1 MEDIFD
7 DYLIGFKQFD
17 KEPSLDGTYYLLKQF
32 GNPEKDLKFIHI
44 AGTNGK
50 GSIAEHLN
58 RALID
63 SGYKVGKFV
72 TPHLVSTNDSI
83 CVNDEPIDDES
94 IKHLIKSLKE
104 FEVKYKEETSKEFTR
119 FELLTAS
126 TIKYFKDMNCD
137 IVILEVGLGGLYDCT
152 NVIHPLVSVFGSIA
166 FDHMDILG
174 NSLEEIAYQKAGIIK
189 ENSNSVIF
197 DQEAKYVIEKV
208 AKERNNNLKII
219 YPSEISNYSFDKDFQ
234 YFKYKDLNFKL
245 NLKGKKQV
253 ENAVVAFESLQVLKN
268 YNYRISNSTI
278 LDSFSKI
285 KHPGR
290 FETIKKEPLVIF
302 DGAHNP
308 NAISNFI
315 NTVNTL
321 YKDEKKRFIVS
332 IIDTKDYKKILD
344 LLLTSFK
351 NSSFIF
357 TSGCKDKFL
366 KSKVLFDYAKENYPK
381 IMTFESSINDIEKLL
396 DKESINFVIGSF
408 YSYKKV
414 LSLIN

>member
-1 MEDIFD
+1 MKDIFD

-17 KEPSLDGTYYLLKQF
+17 KEPSLDGTLYLLKQF

-72 TPHLVSTNDSI
+72 TPHLISTNDSI
-83 CVNDEPIDDES
+83 CVNDEPIDDET
-94 IKHLIKSLKE
+94 IKDLIKDLKK
-104 FEVKYKEETSKEFTR
+104 FEKKYKEEESKEFTR

-137 IVILEVGLGGLYDCT
+137 IVILEVGLGGLFDCT
-152 NVIHPLVSVFGSIA
+152 NVVHPLVSVFGSIA

-197 DQEAKYVIEKV
+197 NQEAAYVIEKV
-208 AKERNNNLKII
+208 AKEKSNNLKVI
-219 YPSEISNYSFDKDFQ
+219 YPNEISDYSFDRNYQ
-234 YFKYKDLNFKL
+234 YFKYKDLDFKL

-253 ENAVVAFESLQVLKN
+253 ENAVVAFESLQILKN

-308 NAISNFI
+308 NAISNLIETI
-315 NTVNTL
+315 NSIF
-321 YKDEKKRFIVS
+321 KRDKKRFIVS

-344 LLLTSFK
+344 LLLSNF
-351 NSSFIF
+351 NDSEFFF

-366 KSKVLFDYAKENYPK
+366 KANVLLSYAKENYPEVK
-381 IMTFESSINDIEKLL
+381 SFESSIDDISHIL
-396 DKESINFVIGSF
+396 DKDSINFIVGSF
-408 YSYKKV
+408 YTYEHIKK
-414 LSLIN
+414 IGI

>member
-1 MEDIFD
+1 MKDIFD

-17 KEPSLDGTYYLLKQF
+17 KEPSLDGTLYLLKQF

-63 SGYKVGKFV
+63 SGYKVGKFI
-72 TPHLVSTNDSI
+72 TPHLISTNDSI
-83 CVNDEPIDDES
+83 CVNDKPIDDET
-94 IKHLIKSLKE
+94 IKDLIKDLKK
-104 FEVKYKEETSKEFTR
+104 FEKKYKEEESKEFTR

-152 NVIHPLVSVFGSIA
+152 NVVHPLVSVFGSIA

-197 DQEAKYVIEKV
+197 NQDATYVIEKV
-208 AKERNNNLKII
+208 AKEKSNNLKVI
-219 YPSEISNYSFDKDFQ
+219 YPNEISDYSFDRNYQ
-234 YFKYKDLNFKL
+234 YFKYKDLDFKL

-253 ENAVVAFESLQVLKN
+253 ENAIVAFESLQILKN

-308 NAISNFI
+308 NAISNLIETI
-315 NTVNTL
+315 NSI
-321 YKDEKKRFIVS
+321 YRSDKKRFIVS

-344 LLLTSFK
+344 LLLSNFK
-351 NSSFIF
+351 NSAFYF

-366 KSKVLFDYAKENYPK
+366 KSEVLFDYAKEHYPNVEA
-381 IMTFESSINDIEKLL
+381 FESSIDDIRNIL
-396 DKESINFVIGSF
+396 DENSINFIIGSF
-408 YSYKKV
+408 YTYEHIKK
-414 LSLIN
+414 IGI

>member
-1 MEDIFD
+1 MKDIFD

-17 KEPSLDGTYYLLKQF
+17 KEPSLDGTLYLLKQF
-32 GNPEKDLKFIHI
+32 GSPEKDLKFIHI

-72 TPHLVSTNDSI
+72 TPHLISTNDSI
-83 CVNDEPIDDES
+83 CVNDEPIDDET
-94 IKHLIKSLKE
+94 IKDLIKDLKK
-104 FEVKYKEETSKEFTR
+104 FEKKYKEEESKEFTR

-152 NVIHPLVSVFGSIA
+152 NVVHPLVSVFGSIA

-197 DQEAKYVIEKV
+197 NQDATYVIEKV
-208 AKERNNNLKII
+208 AREKGNNLKVI
-219 YPSEISNYSFDKDFQ
+219 YPNEISDYSFDRNYQ
-234 YFKYKDLNFKL
+234 YFKYKGLDFKL

-253 ENAVVAFESLQVLKN
+253 ENAVVAFESLQILKN

-278 LDSFSKI
+278 LNSFSKI

-290 FETIKKEPLVIF
+290 FETIKKDPLVIF

-308 NAISNFI
+308 NAISNLIETI
-315 NTVNTL
+315 NSI
-321 YKDEKKRFIVS
+321 YRSDKKRFIVS
-332 IIDTKDYKKILD
+332 IINTKDYKKILD
-344 LLLTSFK
+344 FLLSNFK
-351 NSSFIF
+351 NSAFYF

-366 KSKVLFDYAKENYPK
+366 KANVLLSYAKENYPE
-381 IMTFESSINDIEKLL
+381 IESFESSIDEISHIL
-396 DKESINFVIGSF
+396 DKDSINFIIGSF
-408 YSYKKV
+408 YSYKKI
-414 LSLIN
+414 LSLLK

>member
-1 MEDIFD
+1 MKDIFD

-17 KEPSLDGTYYLLKQF
+17 KEPSLDGTLYLLKQF

-72 TPHLVSTNDSI
+72 TPHLISTNDSI
-83 CVNDEPIDDES
+83 CVNDEPIDDET
-94 IKHLIKSLKE
+94 IKDLIKDLKK
-104 FEVKYKEETSKEFTR
+104 FEKKYKEEESKEFTR

-152 NVIHPLVSVFGSIA
+152 NVVHPLVSVFGSIA

-197 DQEAKYVIEKV
+197 NQDATYVIEKV
-208 AKERNNNLKII
+208 AKEKSNNLKVI
-219 YPSEISNYSFDKDFQ
+219 YPNEISNYSFDRDYQ
-234 YFKYKDLNFKL
+234 YFKYKELDFKL

-253 ENAVVAFESLQVLKN
+253 ENAVVAFESLQILKN

-278 LDSFSKI
+278 LNSFSKI

-290 FETIKKEPLVIF
+290 FETIKEEPPVIF

-308 NAISNFI
+308 NAVSNLIETI
-315 NTVNTL
+315 NAI
-321 YKDEKKRFIVS
+321 YKDDKKKFIVS

-344 LLLTSFK
+344 LLLSNFK
-351 NSSFIF
+351 DSEFFF

-366 KSKVLFDYAKENYPK
+366 KANVLLSYAKENYPEVK
-381 IMTFESSINDIEKLL
+381 SFESSLDDIKKIL
-396 DKESINFVIGSF
+396 DKESINFIIGSF
-408 YSYKKV
+408 YTYEHIKK
-414 LSLIN
+414 IGI

>member
-1 MEDIFD
+1 MKDIFD

-17 KEPSLDGTYYLLKQF
+17 KEPSLDGTLYLLKQF

-72 TPHLVSTNDSI
+72 TPHLISTNDSI
-83 CVNDEPIDDES
+83 CVNDEPIDDET
-94 IKHLIKSLKE
+94 IKDLIKDLKK
-104 FEVKYKEETSKEFTR
+104 FEKKYKEEKSKEFTR

-137 IVILEVGLGGLYDCT
+137 IVILEVGLGGLFDCT
-152 NVIHPLVSVFGSIA
+152 NVVHPLVSVFGSIA

-197 DQEAKYVIEKV
+197 DQEAAYVIEKV
-208 AKERNNNLKII
+208 AKEKSNNLKVI
-219 YPSEISNYSFDKDFQ
+219 YPNEISDYSFDRNYQ
-234 YFKYKDLNFKL
+234 YFKYKDLDFKL

-253 ENAVVAFESLQVLKN
+253 ENAVVAFESLQILKN

-308 NAISNFI
+308 NAISNLIETI
-315 NTVNTL
+315 NSIF
-321 YKDEKKRFIVS
+321 KRDKKRFIVS

-344 LLLTSFK
+344 LLLSNFK
-351 NSSFIF
+351 DSEFFF

-366 KSKVLFDYAKENYPK
+366 KANVLLSYAKENYPEVK
-381 IMTFESSINDIEKLL
+381 SFESSIDDISHIL
-396 DKESINFVIGSF
+396 DKDSINFIVGSF
-408 YSYKKV
+408 YTYEHIKK
-414 LSLIN
+414 IGI

>member
-1 MEDIFD
+1 MKDIFD

-17 KEPSLDGTYYLLKQF
+17 KEPSLDGTLYLLKQF

-72 TPHLVSTNDSI
+72 TPHLISTNDSI
-83 CVNDEPIDDES
+83 CVNDEPIDDET
-94 IKHLIKSLKE
+94 IKDLIKDLKK
-104 FEVKYKEETSKEFTR
+104 FEKKYKEEESKEFTR

-152 NVIHPLVSVFGSIA
+152 NVVHPLVSVFGSIA

-197 DQEAKYVIEKV
+197 NQDATYVIEKV
-208 AKERNNNLKII
+208 AKEKSNNLKVI
-219 YPSEISNYSFDKDFQ
+219 YPNEISNYSFDRNYQ
-234 YFKYKDLNFKL
+234 YFKYKDLDFKL

-253 ENAVVAFESLQVLKN
+253 ENAIVAFESLQILKN

-278 LDSFSKI
+278 LNSFSKI

-290 FETIKKEPLVIF
+290 FETIKKEPPVIF

-308 NAISNFI
+308 NAVSNLIETI
-315 NTVNTL
+315 NAI
-321 YKDEKKRFIVS
+321 YKDDKKKFIVS

-344 LLLTSFK
+344 LLLSNFK
-351 NSSFIF
+351 DSKFFF

-366 KSKVLFDYAKENYPK
+366 KANVLLSYAKENYPEVK
-381 IMTFESSINDIEKLL
+381 SFESSLDDIKKIL
-396 DKESINFVIGSF
+396 DKESINFIIGSF
-408 YSYKKV
+408 YTYEHIKK
-414 LSLIN
+414 IGI

>member
-1 MEDIFD
+1 MKDIFD
-7 DYLIGFKQFD
+7 DYLMGFKQFD
-17 KEPSLDGTYYLLKQF
+17 KEPSLDGTLYLLKQF

-63 SGYKVGKFV
+63 SGYKVGKFI
-72 TPHLVSTNDSI
+72 TPHLISTNDSI
-83 CVNDEPIDDES
+83 CVNDKPIDDET
-94 IKHLIKSLKE
+94 IKDLIKDLKK
-104 FEVKYKEETSKEFTR
+104 FEKKYKEEESKEFTR

-152 NVIHPLVSVFGSIA
+152 NVVHPLVSVFGSIS

-197 DQEAKYVIEKV
+197 DQKAAYVIEKV
-208 AKERNNNLKII
+208 AKEKSNNLKVI
-219 YPSEISNYSFDKDFQ
+219 YPNEISDYSFDRNYQ
-234 YFKYKDLNFKL
+234 YFKYKELDFKL

-253 ENAVVAFESLQVLKN
+253 ENAIVAFESLQILKN
-268 YNYRISNSTI
+268 YNYEISNSTI

-290 FETIKKEPLVIF
+290 FETIKEEPPVIF

-308 NAISNFI
+308 NAISNLIETI
-315 NTVNTL
+315 NSI
-321 YKDEKKRFIVS
+321 YRSDKKRFIVS

-344 LLLTSFK
+344 LLLSNFK
-351 NSSFIF
+351 NSAFYF

-366 KSKVLFDYAKENYPK
+366 KSEVLFDYTKEHYPNVEA
-381 IMTFESSINDIEKLL
+381 FESSIDDIRNIL
-396 DKESINFVIGSF
+396 DENSINFIIGSF
-408 YSYKKV
+408 YTYEHIKK
-414 LSLIN
+414 IGI